1 MLLPENQ
8 KTRHEDDLPPGM
20 FTKMLATSLLVV
32 MGVCLITLAIFS
44 I

>member
-8 KTRHEDDLPPGM
+8 KTKHENDLPPGM

-44 I
+44 L